1 MPIVVVAKTEEDY
14 QQWVTDTKAAQAAE
28 KETVERDWSMEE
40 LMAEGEKV
48 YQANCAACHQ
58 AGGEGVPGIFPPLVA
73 GREFSASEPMLQP
86 MRERGFLS
94 EDNKILMGSL
104 KEHIDVVLNGIPG
117 TAMAAFGPQ
126 LNDAELAAV
135 VTYER
140 NAWGN
145 KTGDMVQPKDI
156 KAQR

>member
-1 MPIVVVAKTEEDY
+1 
-14 QQWVTDTKAAQAAE
+14 
-28 KETVERDWSMEE
+28 
-40 LMAEGEKV
+40 
-48 YQANCAACHQ
+48 
-58 AGGEGVPGIFPPLVA
+58 
-73 GREFSASEPMLQP
+73 
-86 MRERGFLS
+86 
-94 EDNKILMGSL
+94 MGPL

-145 KTGDMVQPKDI
+145 KTGDVVQPKDI